1 MNGDLLNEIL
11 IAEKNVSLSIVAH
24 DNDTLL
30 SATDLLFS
38 DKVTRAVQEAFE
50 TPKQEV
56 ACEGEFERVVF
67 YGSELV
73 LSKGEQKEYAMYSD
87 ISLLAE
93 PKERGVRFTV
103 WRNKFGTSGVALDV

>member
-11 IAEKNVSLSIVAH
+11 TGQKNVSLSIVAR
-24 DNDTLL
+24 DTDTLL

-38 DKVTRAVQEAFE
+38 DKVTRAVQEAFV
-50 TPKQEV
+50 TPKQVV
-56 ACEGEFERVVF
+56 ACEGEVERVVF

-93 PKERGVRFTV
+93 PKERGVTFTV
-103 WRNKFGTSGVALDV
+103 WRNKFGTSGGLLNA